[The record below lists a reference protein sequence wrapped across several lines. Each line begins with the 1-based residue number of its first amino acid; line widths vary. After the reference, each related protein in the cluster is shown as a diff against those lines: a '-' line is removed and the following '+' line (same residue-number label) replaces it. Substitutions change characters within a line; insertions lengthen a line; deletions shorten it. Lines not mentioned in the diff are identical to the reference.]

1 MTDYTHADAKADA
14 EREKYE
20 SDQEA
25 WKAKI
30 IASPIELSQML
41 NVTGN
46 ELYINILRNMIH
58 LAGYGI
64 ELRNYKDQT
73 AELPKQVVKQT
84 IDEAIELSDH
94 LKQAIEEYVK

>member
-41 NVTGN
+41 NVTDN

-58 LAGYGI
+58 LAGYGVV
-64 ELRNYKDQT
+64 LRNHKDE
-73 AELPKQVVKQT
+73 AADSLKQVVEQT
-84 IDEAIELSDH
+84 IDEAIKLSDH
-94 LKQAIEEYVK
+94 IKQAIEEYVK